1 MSAMIEERVINGKST
16 YSFAEHGAK
25 QRAWHGLG
33 DDQQIFDRPMFVKEA
48 LEACHANYNVQTNP
62 VAVMTDEVLNLIK
75 SGKSVDSETL
85 KSLFIPNTMATIR
98 TDINAPLGIVSD
110 KYGVVS
116 NELAFKFVDTLC
128 SGNLADRDNTPVIE
142 TCGVLGKGERVF
154 VTAKFPKQVVLDA
167 KRDDLMDM
175 YLNGHLDKII
185 LTYTHFKS
193 AGSQR
198 IVDEVLLPVS
208 VPAGEA
214 EEESD
219 YILEPSAEELMKVLL
234 PKVIRTK
241 VYCAMLDS
249 YASEQAA
256 RVIAMQAAT
265 ENADKLIGELTLQ
278 YNKLRQQAITNEILD
293 LAGGAQN
300 N

>member
-1 MSAMIEERVINGKST
+1 MSLKEIKIRIASVTNTRKTTSAMKMVSSVKLRKAQQGIQYAVPYVQQLDSILKRLSSVPAAQKVSPLVVER
-16 YSFAEHGAK
+16 E
-25 QRAWHGLG
+25 
-33 DDQQIFDRPMFVKEA
+33 VKE
-48 LEACHANYNVQTNP
+48 
-62 VAVMTDEVLNLIK
+62 VAVVCFSSDSSLCGGFNGNIIKHSRALIQELSKIDRTPLVYTVGQKITDAFRKEGLPINTGYAGMMQ
-75 SGKSVDSETL
+75 SRSYEQAA
-85 KSLFIPNTMATIR
+85 SLA
-98 TDINAPLGIVSD
+98 
-110 KYGVVS
+110 
-116 NELAFKFVDTLC
+116 
-128 SGNLADRDNTPVIE
+128 
-142 TCGVLGKGERVF
+142 
-154 VTAKFPKQVVLDA
+154 
-167 KRDDLMDM
+167 DDLMDM
-175 YLNGHLDKII
+175 YVNGHLDKVI

-193 AGSQR
+193 AGSQH

-208 VPAGEA
+208 VPQGES
-214 EEESD
+214 EQESD
-219 YILEPSAEELMKVLL
+219 YILEPSAQELMKVLL

-241 VYCAMLDS
+241 IYCAILDS

>member
-1 MSAMIEERVINGKST
+1 MSLKEIKIRIASVTNTRKTTSAMKMVSSVKLRKAQQSIQYAVPYVEQLDHILKHLSGMPAAQKVSPLVVER
-16 YSFAEHGAK
+16 E
-25 QRAWHGLG
+25 
-33 DDQQIFDRPMFVKEA
+33 VKEMAVVCFSSDSSLCGGFNGNIIRHSRA
-48 LEACHANYNVQTNP
+48 LYNKLYKIDRTPLVYTVGQKITDAFRKEGLTINTGYANMMQNRSYEEAA
-62 VAVMTDEVLNLIK
+62 
-75 SGKSVDSETL
+75 
-85 KSLFIPNTMATIR
+85 SLA
-98 TDINAPLGIVSD
+98 
-110 KYGVVS
+110 
-116 NELAFKFVDTLC
+116 
-128 SGNLADRDNTPVIE
+128 
-142 TCGVLGKGERVF
+142 
-154 VTAKFPKQVVLDA
+154 
-167 KRDDLMDM
+167 DDLMDM
-175 YLNGHLDKII
+175 YLNGHLDKVI

-193 AGSQR
+193 AGSQH

-214 EEESD
+214 EESD

-293 LAGGAQN
+293 LAAGSQQ
-300 N
+300 

>member
-1 MSAMIEERVINGKST
+1 MSLKEIKIRIASVTNTRKTTSAMKMVSSVKLRKAQQSIQFAVPYVEQLDHILKHLSGMPAAQKVSPLVVER
-16 YSFAEHGAK
+16 E
-25 QRAWHGLG
+25 
-33 DDQQIFDRPMFVKEA
+33 VKEVA
-48 LEACHANYNVQTNP
+48 LVCFSSDSSLCGGFNGNIIKHSRALYDELYKVDKTPLVYTVGQKI
-62 VAVMTDEVLNLIK
+62 TDAFRKEGINI
-75 SGKSVDSETL
+75 
-85 KSLFIPNTMATIR
+85 NT
-98 TDINAPLGIVSD
+98 G
-110 KYGVVS
+110 Y
-116 NELAFKFVDTLC
+116 
-128 SGNLADRDNTPVIE
+128 ADMM
-142 TCGVLGKGERVF
+142 
-154 VTAKFPKQVVLDA
+154 A
-167 KRDDLMDM
+167 KRSYDAAASLADDLMDM
-175 YLNGHLDKII
+175 YLNGHLDKVI

-193 AGSQR
+193 AGSQH

-214 EEESD
+214 EESD

-293 LAGGAQN
+293 LAAGAQQ
-300 N
+300 